1 MKLLQLYYF
10 KALAEREHLTAT
22 AAELYISPPSLSA
35 AISRLETDL
44 GVPLFDRVGRNI
56 RLNDKGRQF
65 YDHVK
70 LALDE
75 LDKGFDELQSTAA
88 WNRNLSLRVATSTH
102 IIWEKP
108 FADYI
113 CKHPHVAFSHR
124 SLSLDQLLDSAETSP
139 YDFIITHFT
148 DLPSAEYDSR
158 VLIPDDC
165 PGLIVWQHHPFA
177 SLDRISLAQAKDEPF
192 VALSKGFSMR
202 KYFDLLCK
210 KAGFQPKVVAE
221 ADYSLRARLVKNE
234 YGIGLSTRTG
244 AESISLSGLKF
255 IPLSEPVDTRVQTLF
270 WRKDRKLSPQA
281 EVFRDFLT
289 EYFASPA
296 AEALNPSI

>member
-108 FADYI
+108 FA
-113 CKHPHVAFSHR
+113 
-124 SLSLDQLLDSAETSP
+124 E
-139 YDFIITHFT
+139 
-148 DLPSAEYDSR
+148 
-158 VLIPDDC
+158 
-165 PGLIVWQHHPFA
+165 
-177 SLDRISLAQAKDEPF
+177 AKDEPF
-192 VALSKGFSMR
+192 VAHSKGFSMR

-234 YGIGLSTRTG
+234 YGIALSTRTG
-244 AESISLSGLKF
+244 AESIYLSGLKF

>member
-124 SLSLDQLLDSAETSP
+124 SLWISCSTARRPAPMILSSP
-139 YDFIITHFT
+139 T
-148 DLPSAEYDSR
+148 LPT
-158 VLIPDDC
+158 C
-165 PGLIVWQHHPFA
+165 PL
-177 SLDRISLAQAKDEPF
+177 R
-192 VALSKGFSMR
+192 SM
-202 KYFDLLCK
+202 
-210 KAGFQPKVVAE
+210 
-221 ADYSLRARLVKNE
+221 
-234 YGIGLSTRTG
+234 T
-244 AESISLSGLKF
+244 
-255 IPLSEPVDTRVQTLF
+255 
-270 WRKDRKLSPQA
+270 
-281 EVFRDFLT
+281 
-289 EYFASPA
+289 PA
-296 AEALNPSI
+296 C

>member
-1 MKLLQLYYF
+1 M
-10 KALAEREHLTAT
+10 
-22 AAELYISPPSLSA
+22 
-35 AISRLETDL
+35 
-44 GVPLFDRVGRNI
+44 
-56 RLNDKGRQF
+56 
-65 YDHVK
+65 
-70 LALDE
+70 
-75 LDKGFDELQSTAA
+75 
-88 WNRNLSLRVATSTH
+88 
-102 IIWEKP
+102 
-108 FADYI
+108 
-113 CKHPHVAFSHR
+113 
-124 SLSLDQLLDSAETSP
+124 SLD
-139 YDFIITHFT
+139 DFIITHFT

-234 YGIGLSTRTG
+234 YGIALSTRTG
-244 AESISLSGLKF
+244 AESIYLSGLKF